1 MVRDLPRTLGVDA
14 RPRAALIGDSPQLE
28 ASALIRDCPQLT
40 PINALIVG
48 ASGLVGS
55 FLLERLLASRTYA
68 QVTAWGRHDLR
79 KDDPKLK
86 TEIVDFARLFERRVQ
101 ADDVFCCI
109 GSTIRQAGS
118 QDAFRR
124 VDLDIPVALARAAAR
139 DGAQRF
145 LVVSA
150 LGANA
155 RSRVFYNRVKG
166 EMEAAVLASGVP
178 KVYVFRPSLLAGP
191 RREFRLGERAGLALA
206 KLLGPLLGK
215 YRPVHADAVAAA
227 MLRAAEDDLQAGIYE
242 SARIRAMQMGTDL
255 N

>member
-1 MVRDLPRTLGVDA
+1 LRSVPR
-14 RPRAALIGDSPQLE
+14 S
-28 ASALIRDCPQLT
+28 
-40 PINALIVG
+40 ALIVG

-55 FLLERLLASRTYA
+55 FLLERLLASSTYA
-68 QVTAWGRHDLR
+68 QVTAWGRNDLH
-79 KDDPKLK
+79 KVDPKLK
-86 TEIVDFARLFERRVQ
+86 TEIVDFARLFELRVQ
-101 ADDVFCCI
+101 AEDVFCCI
-109 GSTIRQAGS
+109 GTTIRQAGS
-118 QDAFRR
+118 QQAFRR

-166 EMEAAVLASGVP
+166 EMEAAVRASGVP

-206 KLLGPLLGK
+206 NILGPLLGK
-215 YRPVHADAVAAA
+215 YRPVHADALAAA
-227 MLRAAEDDLQAGIYE
+227 MLRAAEDDLQAGIHE
-242 SARIRAMQMGTDL
+242 SASIRALQMGTDL